1 MKCPYAVT
9 RKELTRTEMVYD
21 DNGCQTAYIETKS
34 NAVVFVEREKE
45 NCGAWHDGKCCYNQR

>member
-9 RKELTRTEMVYD
+9 RKELTNTEMVYD
-21 DNGCQTAYIETKS
+21 DNGNQTAYIESKS
-34 NAVVFVEREKE
+34 NVAVFVECEKE